1 MLPMIYIVV
10 YELFPKSLCE
20 AQSFIQQKTNENSE
34 TSERLVETRH
44 QAVYFFK
51 SHQFGTVHQTARV
64 WE

>member
-10 YELFPKSLCE
+10 YELLSKSLCE
-20 AQSFIQQKTNENSE
+20 AQSPIQQKTNENNE
-34 TSERLVETRH
+34 TSERLMETRH
-44 QAVYFFK
+44 QTVYFLK